1 MDKITPENSLIFT
14 DYCKSYKLVYG
25 ENPNMHKVYIH
36 NEWFHAYKLR
46 KTININN
53 IENTNIKN
61 IIIDTVCTKLEN
73 YNLPYWIEHVFIYS
87 SCSLN
92 DKVFDS
98 SNIKVPFGCQLH
110 IETENTDYSFWNLD
124 ENYEYNVYTI
134 NKIA

>member
-1 MDKITPENSLIFT
+1 MYKMLPENTLIFT

-36 NEWFHAYKLR
+36 NEWFDAYKLR

-53 IENTNIKN
+53 IEDTNIKY
-61 IIIDTVCTKLEN
+61 IIIDTFDTKLEN

-87 SCSLN
+87 SCSSYGE
-92 DKVFDS
+92 DFDS

-124 ENYEYNVYTI
+124 ENYEFNVYTL

>member
-1 MDKITPENSLIFT
+1 MNKILPENTLIFT
-14 DYCKSYKLVYG
+14 DYCKSFKLIYK
-25 ENPNMHKVYIH
+25 ENPNKHKIYMY
-36 NEWFHAYKLR
+36 NEWHSAEKLR
-46 KTININN
+46 KTININK
-53 IENTNIKN
+53 IENSNIKY
-61 IIIDTVCTKLEN
+61 IIIDTFATKLEN

-87 SCSLN
+87 SCSSYGE
-92 DKVFDS
+92 DFDS

>member
-25 ENPNMHKVYIH
+25 ENPNRHKVYIH
-36 NEWFHAYKLR
+36 NEWFHAHKLR

-53 IENTNIKN
+53 IEDANIKN

-73 YNLPYWIEHVFIYS
+73 INLPFWIEHIYIYAY
-87 SCSLN
+87 